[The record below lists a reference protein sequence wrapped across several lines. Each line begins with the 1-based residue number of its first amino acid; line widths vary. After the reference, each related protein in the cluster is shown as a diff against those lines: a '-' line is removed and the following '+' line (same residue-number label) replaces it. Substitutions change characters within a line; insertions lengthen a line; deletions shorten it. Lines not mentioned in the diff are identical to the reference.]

1 MIVEGVPQ
9 HGQGQGVLRG
19 SSEAEFLVSIR
30 HGLLPLRLGDRII
43 LEPYMPHRCA
53 HQFGLDQDIPAMIYS
68 SSAISADLEGF
79 ARCWA
84 TFLRTGTGSRFLMP
98 KTARVATFTAFY
110 CRWFHDLVQQC
121 QSHPPPYLVS
131 ITCPARGDPTRRRSV
146 PALQRAPDFQGFY
159 SLLPPF
165 QVEGSTSSRCTSTS
179 FLLFFACFHT

>member
-1 MIVEGVPQ
+1 MVLGSGFEGWFLWVWFVRDRVFPCHVPQSTDRVIVEEVPQ

-98 KTARVATFTAFY
+98 KTARVATQLFIA
-110 CRWFHDLVQQC
+110 D
-121 QSHPPPYLVS
+121 
-131 ITCPARGDPTRRRSV
+131 
-146 PALQRAPDFQGFY
+146 GFMI
-159 SLLPPF
+159 
-165 QVEGSTSSRCTSTS
+165 
-179 FLLFFACFHT
+179 